1 MNNKMM
7 MGIAGATY
15 VRDDVVKN
23 ISGAL
28 APINAG
34 IAVCGDR
41 IAKGIAGATYVRD
54 DVIENI
60 SDALGPINAGIVVCG
75 DRIASVWGD
84 DNYDEDDDREAEA
97 TRAIYDELDN
107 IRDRLTTMMLILTG
121 RMTED
126 PEIELDDNGNDLLP
140 WEAED

>member
-23 ISGAL
+23 ISDAL

-34 IAVCGDR
+34 IA
-41 IAKGIAGATYVRD
+41 
-54 DVIENI
+54 
-60 SDALGPINAGIVVCG
+60 VCG

-107 IRDRLTTMMLILTG
+107 IRDSLTTMMLILTG
-121 RMTED
+121 RMTDETDETED
-126 PEIELDDNGNDLLP
+126 PEIELDDNSSDLLP

>member
-7 MGIAGATY
+7 MGIE
-15 VRDDVVKN
+15 
-23 ISGAL
+23 
-28 APINAG
+28 
-34 IAVCGDR
+34 
-41 IAKGIAGATYVRD
+41 GATYVRD

-60 SDALGPINAGIVVCG
+60 SDALGPINAGIAVCG
-75 DRIASVWGD
+75 DRIASVWGN
-84 DNYDEDDDREAEA
+84 DNYDEDDDKEAEA

-107 IRDRLTTMMLILTG
+107 IRDSLTTMMLILTG